1 MENALKAATV
11 IQKNSNS
18 IAEKVVDRIYA
29 ANPGVWEKYGQEGY
43 EMSVRDT
50 ESHIP
55 YLVESVKTS
64 DTSVFTDYV
73 VWARQLFDNLK
84 LPEDTMSST
93 LIEMDYVIGQHLD
106 NESYSMVEPVFIAA
120 KQAARQEIKK
130 VESFIDSSN
139 PLRDVLESY
148 LQALLAADRHKARD
162 VVFKALDDGV
172 TVKDIYLNVF
182 QPSQYEI
189 GRLWQ
194 ATEISVAKEH
204 FASAATQ
211 QIMSQLYSRIF
222 SIERI
227 GKKMVAANVGGDLH
241 EMGIR
246 MVADFFEMEGWD
258 TYFLGAN
265 TPLSS
270 MLDSIK
276 EFSPKLL
283 ALSASMPFHRTR
295 MRDFVSQVKKEAPAV
310 HIMIGGRAVK
320 GGQEDLKWFG
330 ADSFA
335 RNAQE
340 AVNSANSMI

>member
-1 MENALKAATV
+1 MENAIKAAT
-11 IQKNSNS
+11 ILQKNSNS

-73 VWARQLFDNLK
+73 VWARQLFDSLK
-84 LPEDTMSST
+84 LPDNTMSST
-93 LIEMDYVIGQHLD
+93 LKEMDYVMGQHLD
-106 NESYSMVEPVFIAA
+106 NETYSLLEPVFHAA
-120 KQAARQEIKK
+120 KQVAEQEIEN
-130 VESFIDSSN
+130 VASFIDSSN
-139 PLRDVLESY
+139 PLRDVLEYY
-148 LQALLAADRHKARD
+148 LKALLAADRHKARD
-162 VVFKALDDGV
+162 VVFKAIDEGAS
-172 TVKDIYLNVF
+172 VKDIYLHVF

-194 ATEISVAKEH
+194 ANEISVAKEH

-222 SIERI
+222 SGERN

-258 TYFLGAN
+258 TVFLGAN
-265 TPLSS
+265 TPLAS
-270 MLDSIK
+270 MLDSIR
-276 EFSPKLL
+276 EYSPMLL

-295 MRDFVSQVKKEAPAV
+295 MKNFVSVVKKEAPHV
-310 HIMIGGRAVK
+310 HVMIGGRAVK

-335 RNAQE
+335 SNAQE
-340 AVNSANSMI
+340 AVSRASQMI